1 MKLLVSRNSSFSFRE
16 SVSFSSSPSP
26 CKMSSHSTS
35 ASWVIAIWSIADL
48 KMRGLRVLSKVE
60 SLVCRRAPAA
70 KLRKKDTVE
79 RKNDQGEISKID
91 EWVEVFNIPID
102 FAVSTLYFTSSNL
115 EKNGS
120 VSNKPTKTPN
130 FWKMIFSAYSD
141 HRETWKQTKNIKM
154 NVIRSFDVVSLA
166 RQNCC
171 QQFWQTQTKEKSSL
185 MTVITW
191 ENPRACT

>member
-1 MKLLVSRNSSFSFRE
+1 
-16 SVSFSSSPSP
+16 
-26 CKMSSHSTS
+26 
-35 ASWVIAIWSIADL
+35 
-48 KMRGLRVLSKVE
+48 MRGLRVLSKVE

-130 FWKMIFSAYSD
+130 F
-141 HRETWKQTKNIKM
+141 
-154 NVIRSFDVVSLA
+154 
-166 RQNCC
+166 
-171 QQFWQTQTKEKSSL
+171 
-185 MTVITW
+185 
-191 ENPRACT
+191 